1 MQDRNV
7 ILGMH
12 AVTKVYGTGDAAVTA
27 LDAVDFQAHSG
38 EVVVVMGP
46 SGAGKTTFLTIAG
59 ALLKPTS
66 GTVEIS
72 GVQITGLKEKDLPA
86 VRREKVGFIFQ
97 SFNLLES
104 LTTVENVKVVI
115 SREHATARS
124 TANRAREL
132 LNMLGLSHRLRS
144 LPKNL
149 SGGEK
154 QRVAIARALANNP
167 DLILADEP
175 TANLDSKR
183 GHEVMHLLRQ
193 IALELA
199 KAVVIVS
206 HDHRIREVAHRVVW
220 LEDGRFRADVLT
232 DTDPVCGRLVEIEAA
247 PSASF
252 NGRTYY
258 FCAEQCL
265 KLFQATP
272 ARYASPPSSASPEGQ
287 ASA

>member
-1 MQDRNV
+1 M
-7 ILGMH
+7 
-12 AVTKVYGTGDAAVTA
+12 AKVTKMYGGGDAAVQA
-27 LDAVDFQAHSG
+27 LDHVDFNIDAG

-59 ALLKPTS
+59 ALLTPTS

-72 GVQITGLKEKDLPA
+72 GINITALSERDLPD
-86 VRREKVGFIFQ
+86 VRREHIGFVFQ

-104 LTTVENVKVVI
+104 LTALENVTLVMLAGSPK
-115 SREHATARS
+115 SRGVT
-124 TANRAREL
+124 NRAREL
-132 LNMLGLSHRLRS
+132 MSMLGLHHRLKS

-183 GHEVMHLLRQ
+183 GREVMQLLRQ
-193 IALELA
+193 IAFEMQ

-206 HDHRIREVAHRVVW
+206 HDHRTREIASRVAW
-220 LEDGRFRADVLT
+220 LEDGTFRPDVAT
-232 DTDPVCGRLVEIEAA
+232 DRDPVCQRLVEV
-247 PSASF
+247 
-252 NGRTYY
+252 NGSPAFSYDSRSYY
-258 FCAEQCL
+258 FCSTQC
-265 KLFQATP
+265 FEAFRRDP
-272 ARYASPPSSASPEGQ
+272 VRHANAP
-287 ASA
+287 